1 MAVPIVHHPAYTA
14 PLPHRRGFPMG
25 KYGLLIQLLREQGL
39 ATAQTLHVPDL
50 APRWWLELAH
60 DSAYVDGILSL
71 TAGEDVMR
79 RIGLPLSPQLAARS
93 QAAVGGTVL
102 AARLALRR
110 GIAANSAGGSHHAG
124 IGHGAGYCV
133 FNDVAVAA
141 RVLQAMGLAMNMLVI
156 DLDVHQG
163 DGTAEIFRGD
173 GAVYTFSM
181 HCQDNFPVRKQP
193 SDRDIGLPAGLGD
206 EEYLE
211 ILSEQVAD
219 LLRGPAPDLVFYN
232 AGVDPHEGDRLG
244 KLCLSDSG
252 LARRD
257 ALVIGACAERG
268 VPIACVLGGG
278 YDRDAMLLAR
288 RHALLYAA
296 AERCYRELRGFSGA
310 AFCSGPGRQGH
321 ARQEKT

>member
-1 MAVPIVHHPAYTA
+1 MAVPIVHHPDYTV
-14 PLPHRRGFPMG
+14 PLPHRQGFPMG
-25 KYGLLIQLLREQGL
+25 KYEQLIKLLRREGL
-39 ATAQTLHVPDL
+39 ATAHTLHVPDL

-60 DSAYVDGILSL
+60 DSDYVDGILSHS
-71 TAGEDVMR
+71 ADEDVMR
-79 RIGLPLSPQLAARS
+79 RIGLPLSPQLAVRS

-102 AARLALRR
+102 TARLALQR

-173 GAVYTFSM
+173 GAVFTFSM

-193 SDRDIGLPAGLGD
+193 GDRDIGLPVGLGD
-206 EEYLE
+206 DGYLE
-211 ILSEQVAD
+211 ILSEQMAD
-219 LLRGPAPDLVFYN
+219 LLGGPVPDLVFYN
-232 AGVDPHEGDRLG
+232 AGVDPHAGDRLG
-244 KLCLSDSG
+244 KLSLSDDG

-257 ALVIGACAERG
+257 ALVIGACADRG
-268 VPIACVLGGG
+268 IPIACVLGGG
-278 YDRDAMLLAR
+278 YDHDAMVLAQ
-288 RHALLYAA
+288 RHALLYGAA
-296 AERCYRELRGFSGA
+296 DRCYRGL
-310 AFCSGPGRQGH
+310 
-321 ARQEKT
+321 